1 MFRATPPSTDGN
13 EAGFTIIEVLIALA
27 IVAVTIVAI
36 GSVMAT
42 NMRGVGSM
50 ERHVALMQTARAVMT
65 AEIAPHADLASGA
78 SSGRTGD
85 YQWRIDVAPLG
96 DEWVVPGAD
105 VAWTPELVK
114 VRVRSPSGA
123 TVDVST
129 VRLMRRSAQ

>member
-1 MFRATPPSTDGN
+1 MSPATPPSIDGN

-27 IVAVTIVAI
+27 IVAVSIVAI

-65 AEIAPHADLASGA
+65 SEIAPHADLASGT
-78 SSGRTGD
+78 SSGRISD
-85 YQWRIDVAPLG
+85 YRWQIDVSPLG
-96 DEWVVPGAD
+96 DDWVVPGAD

-123 TVDVST
+123 AVDVAT
-129 VRLMRRSAQ
+129 VRLMRRPTQ